1 MLELPI
7 IDRLGRKETREDGA
21 DDDDDSIARQTTW
34 FVYFSSPCLLGQLLK
49 RVVADST
56 QPPA

>member
-34 FVYFSSPCLLGQLLK
+34 FV
-49 RVVADST
+49 
-56 QPPA
+56 